1 MNKHIRNDE
10 QPLTVAITSTD
21 ATRHKMEMQMRG
33 DMVIELATELAHWKK
48 QHPSKLIRIAREIV
62 EDRYK
67 QVKGQ

>member
-1 MNKHIRNDE
+1 MNKHLKDDE

-21 ATRHKMEMQMRG
+21 ATRHKYEMQMRG
-33 DMVIELATELAHWKK
+33 DMVIELATELGHWKK